1 MMMKKIKM
9 NMKRNKRKNNKKIK
23 INRTNEK
30 KIKRKV

>member
-9 NMKRNKRKNNKKIK
+9 NMKRNKCKNNKKIK

>member
-30 KIKRKV
+30 KIKRK